1 MTFESGFIL
10 AAIIH
15 IGVLGVSLYL
25 YWQNRHYALTLHEIE
40 RFGISA
46 GQGEVPTIVME
57 AERPV
62 EIILPKGKKLWVR
75 ALPVSQ
81 ARRWRQ
87 EFLVFYA
94 SNLASLEMLPFLS
107 ADQTENKE
115 LTNIMAKDFA
125 TAFIK
130 GGMQS
135 QVIRLLKRTLLSVSI
150 CNPGKVSARWIAKHC
165 SEIKIAEMLLVV
177 YAYNNGAYIKK
188 NLQRMLE
195 GMGSISLGMNGTP
208 LHNAKTQEKGQTGI
222 GQPLFPDSPF
232 APGREQKEQP
242 GKNES
247 LTECASDSAIAVDQ
261 KR

>member
-1 MTFESGFIL
+1 MNFENGFIL

-15 IGVLGVSLYL
+15 VGVISVSLYL
-25 YWQNRHYALTLHEIE
+25 YWQNRRYALTLHEIE

-75 ALPVSQ
+75 ALPVTL

-87 EFLVFYA
+87 EFLVFFA
-94 SNLASLEMLPFLS
+94 SNIAVMEMLPFLQS
-107 ADQTENKE
+107 EQADNKE
-115 LTNIMAKDFA
+115 LLRITAGDFA
-125 TAFIK
+125 RTFIK
-130 GGMQS
+130 GGMQK
-135 QVIRLLKRTLLSVSI
+135 QVVRLLKKTLLSASI
-150 CNPGKVSARWIAKHC
+150 CNPGKVSAKWIMQNC

-188 NLQRMLE
+188 KLQRMLE
-195 GMGSISLGMNGTP
+195 GMASVSLGMSGTP
-208 LHNAKTQEKGQTGI
+208 LSSAKTPEKGQTGI

-232 APGREQKEQP
+232 APGREQNEAP
-242 GKNES
+242 GNSES
-247 LTECASDSAIAVDQ
+247 STDSESGS
-261 KR
+261 

>member
-1 MTFESGFIL
+1 MNFETGFIL

-15 IGVLGVSLYL
+15 VGVISVSLYL
-25 YWQNRHYALTLHEIE
+25 YWQNRRYALTLHEIE

-62 EIILPKGKKLWVR
+62 EIILPKGRKLWVR
-75 ALPVSQ
+75 ALPVAM

-94 SNLASLEMLPFLS
+94 SNLTAIEMLPFLQ
-107 ADQTENKE
+107 ADQAENKD
-115 LTNIMAKDFA
+115 LLRITAGDFA
-125 TAFIK
+125 RTFIK
-130 GGMQS
+130 GGMQK
-135 QVIRLLKRTLLSVSI
+135 QVIRLLKKTLLSVSL
-150 CNPGKVSARWIAKHC
+150 CNPGKVSAGWIARNC

-195 GMGSISLGMNGTP
+195 GMASVSLGMNGTP
-208 LHNAKTQEKGQTGI
+208 LSSAKTPEKGQTGI

-232 APGREQKEQP
+232 APGREQSAER
-242 GKNES
+242 GSNES
-247 LTECASDSAIAVDQ
+247 LTDSESDS
-261 KR
+261 